1 MPETI
6 EKLPEMLSL
15 QNNKAFYGIENE
27 LEMTLVGFPTEIQVT
42 YNGYLNL
49 LGNRVQLMC
58 EEEPNLQQKLETL
71 LQPEDRIYNLKES
84 LEEGSLGQTLVEMC
98 LDSWGTLSTV
108 VNPELFP
115 TQLQQNKDLEE
126 TFKEQTITHWINAS
140 YPMLSGR

>member
-1 MPETI
+1 MPDTI
-6 EKLPEMLSL
+6 EQLPEMLSL

-58 EEEPNLQQKLETL
+58 EEEPNLQQKLEIL

-84 LEEGSLGQTLVEMC
+84 LEEGSLGGMLVEMC
-98 LDSWGTLSTV
+98 LSYWATLSTV
-108 VNPELFP
+108 VNPESFP
-115 TQLQQNKDLEE
+115 IQLKQNKDLEE
-126 TFKEQTITHWINAS
+126 TFKEQTILHWINAS
-140 YPMLSGR
+140 YWHTGR